1 VLPAYNAAA
10 TLARTVAELDPN
22 VIDEI
27 VLVDDASSDETVSL
41 ARELGLEPICHQ
53 LNKGYGGNQKT
64 CYRRA
69 LELGADVIVMVHP
82 DYQYSPLLVPAM
94 ASMIA
99 YGEYDMVLGSRI
111 LAQNSVARGMPRYKY
126 ISNRFLT
133 FVENITLG
141 EKLSEY
147 HTGLRA
153 FSSRLLASLPI
164 ERNSDDFVFDNQII
178 VQAVSAGAR
187 IGEVSCPTRY
197 AADSSSID
205 LKRSIRYGLG
215 VLRACVDYR
224 LHRHGL
230 RHYAYLDFKPGQV
243 FFQPPASRPVDDR
256 PIEVSEQPRKLSVG
270 TSARRRVAANAEG
283 ARHGNPG
290 RSGTEASLDHRK
302 PGAGAVRRPRGVLRA
317 AYAQARNASRDRA
330 GARLGRFAR
339 GRRGHYPVGGIRA
352 HGLRG
357 LRRRMAG
364 RAVQG
369 PAEPRLPL

>member
-1 VLPAYNAAA
+1 MLPAYNAAA
-10 TLARTVAELDPN
+10 TLARTVAELDPK

-41 ARELGLEPICHQ
+41 ARELGLEPICHE

-126 ISNRFLT
+126 VSNRFLT
-133 FVENITLG
+133 FVENIALG

-153 FSSRLLASLPI
+153 FSSSLLASLPI

-197 AADSSSID
+197 AADSSSIN
-205 LKRSIRYGLG
+205 LRRSIRYGLG
-215 VLRACVDYR
+215 VLHTCMDYR
-224 LHRHGL
+224 LSKHGL
-230 RHYAYLDFKPGQV
+230 RRSDYLDFEPPRIEIPVHPG
-243 FFQPPASRPVDDR
+243 
-256 PIEVSEQPRKLSVG
+256 
-270 TSARRRVAANAEG
+270 T
-283 ARHGNPG
+283 
-290 RSGTEASLDHRK
+290 TT
-302 PGAGAVRRPRGVLRA
+302 
-317 AYAQARNASRDRA
+317 
-330 GARLGRFAR
+330 
-339 GRRGHYPVGGIRA
+339 
-352 HGLRG
+352 
-357 LRRRMAG
+357 
-364 RAVQG
+364 
-369 PAEPRLPL
+369 